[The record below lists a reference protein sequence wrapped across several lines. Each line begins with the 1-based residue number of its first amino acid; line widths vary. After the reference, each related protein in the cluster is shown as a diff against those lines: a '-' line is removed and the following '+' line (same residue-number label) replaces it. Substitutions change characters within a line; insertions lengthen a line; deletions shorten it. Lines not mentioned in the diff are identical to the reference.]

1 MARVETT
8 VWADNAKIR
17 LNGYTGSSHLRNV
30 PAMIGAPIGGWERGG
45 VTHGEIEDP
54 TRVGDLDF

>member
-1 MARVETT
+1 MS
-8 VWADNAKIR
+8 VWADNAKNR

-45 VTHGEIEDP
+45 VTHGEIEDS
-54 TRVGDLDF
+54 TRVGDMGI